1 MDRNLKTCVEKA
13 LNLTDIFSTPPEILI
28 EEIDSQLPGIL
39 DGISDCLE
47 GTSRIS
53 ANKGKAVQR
62 IVPLLERE
70 LKVSLPSSRYFR
82 NRKPTEE
89 QVMNIET
96 KAPALNK
103 PAAKAPVTKKPAAKA
118 PVKEGTSFELQ
129 KITVLTKNPGYTEGS
144 KKEQVF
150 LLAKNGMKVA
160 DFLDACGKLKMDHEQ
175 GRSALKR
182 MIKFKKVKV
191 A

>member
-1 MDRNLKTCVEKA
+1 MERNLKTCVEKA
-13 LNLTDIFSTPPEILI
+13 LNLADIFSTPPEVLI

-47 GTSRIS
+47 GTSKIS
-53 ANKGKAVQR
+53 ANKSKAVQR

-89 QVMNIET
+89 QTMNAET
-96 KAPALNK
+96 KAPPLNK
-103 PAAKAPVTKKPAAKA
+103 PAAKAPAKKPAAKA
-118 PVKEGTSFELQ
+118 PAKERTPFELQ
-129 KITVLTKNPGYTEGS
+129 KITVLMKNHGYTEGS

-160 DFLDACGKLKMDHEQ
+160 DFLDACGKLKMDHEKA
-175 GRSALKR
+175 RSSLKR